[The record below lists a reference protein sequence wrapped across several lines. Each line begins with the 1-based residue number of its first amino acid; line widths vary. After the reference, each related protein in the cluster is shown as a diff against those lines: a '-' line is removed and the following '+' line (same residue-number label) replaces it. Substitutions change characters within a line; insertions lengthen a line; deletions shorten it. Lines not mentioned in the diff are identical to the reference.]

1 VGDAP
6 AGRGA
11 GGGQEE
17 LRRWRRDTALVR
29 VHARR
34 ALLWENSV
42 TVRSRRRKAAD
53 SAACSPASSYECD
66 LQTGGAGVAS
76 HARCSTK
83 W

>member
-1 VGDAP
+1 MGDAP

-42 TVRSRRRKAAD
+42 TVQQEEEGR
-53 SAACSPASSYECD
+53 
-66 LQTGGAGVAS
+66 G
-76 HARCSTK
+76 
-83 W
+83 